1 MKYRLPD
8 RTSAPVTLTRRQV
21 YPLLFAILLLLASCA
36 TLPPPKSSEEMLSA
50 LPPES
55 TFFASVNVD
64 TAGGLVLEVLDRVGL
79 TSRTVDKFWARTE
92 RLFVAVQ
99 LSPAG
104 PPAISA
110 ISMGSYP
117 LGLIRF
123 QLNTSKEWKKIKSD
137 TVYWQHRRENL
148 QIAVPESN
156 LILIPSGSMERI
168 LHRLE
173 NPLPMPVPEEVI
185 EAMESSSLVIYFP
198 VLPTTPQMQNL
209 PIQTVWLSL
218 LRNRDNGQD
227 GGLESY
233 DLKAVFYLS
242 EGKDPR
248 ILAMLFRLLVM
259 IMMRNAEMDNV
270 ASRLKALEIT
280 VDEARVRLSGLN
292 LNTEE
297 LLRAAGELL
306 GSDPL

>member
-1 MKYRLPD
+1 M
-8 RTSAPVTLTRRQV
+8 
-21 YPLLFAILLLLASCA
+21 LFVFLLLLASCA
-36 TLPPPKSSEEMLSA
+36 TLPPPRSSEEMLGA

-64 TAGGLVLEVLDRVGL
+64 PDSELMLAVLDRAGL
-79 TSRTVDKFWARTE
+79 KSRTVEQFWERTE
-92 RLFVAVQ
+92 RLFAAVQ

-117 LGLIRF
+117 LSLIRF
-123 QLNTSKEWKKIKSD
+123 QLNTSKEWKKVKSD
-137 TVYWQHRRENL
+137 TVYWQHRQENL
-148 QIAVPESN
+148 QIAVPERN
-156 LILIPSGSMERI
+156 LILISSGSMERI
-168 LHRLE
+168 LHRLK
-173 NPLPMPVPEEVI
+173 NPLPMPIPGEVI

-198 VLPTTPQMQNL
+198 VLPTTAEMQNL

-218 LRNRDNGQD
+218 LRNRDSDQD

-233 DLKAVFYLS
+233 DLKAVFFLS
-242 EGKDPR
+242 EEKNPR

-259 IMMRNAEMDNV
+259 IMMRSAEIDNV
-270 ASRLKALEIT
+270 ASRLKAMEIT
-280 VDEARVRLSGLN
+280 VDEASVRLSGLN
-292 LNTEE
+292 LSVEE
-297 LLRAAGELL
+297 LLRAAGGLL